1 MPTQSLRL
9 LLTALALL
17 CGAMLA
23 VGVALGHGLARPSAA
38 WMAGVAGVGLALAL
52 AVRQLA
58 LKRLSGLLAHQEV
71 EHQAERLRFHTAINN
86 MSQGLCF
93 FDGQQRLIVC
103 NQRYAEMYRLSIEQV
118 RPGTTLR
125 DIVDHRYAS
134 GCMPKMTREAY
145 LAWRDSIAVADKP
158 SNTVSTLQDGRT
170 IAIHHR
176 PMPDGGWVA
185 THDDITEHREALAEI
200 EHMAR
205 HDALTGMPNR
215 VLLRDRLSAAM
226 REARHPTAVMCLD
239 LDRFKAVNDTHG
251 HPAGDALLRLVAQ
264 RLTDC
269 VRDGD
274 AVARLGGDEFAIIQ
288 HGGEQPAASESLAS
302 RLVQAIA
309 QPFDVA
315 SQSVTIGTSV
325 GIALSSIDCADPD
338 DLLKR
343 ADLALYEAKS
353 LGRGTHSHFRPEL
366 DRRARG
372 RRELEADL
380 RQAVEAGAFELHYQP
395 LIMLPDQRIVAFEA
409 LLRWRHPRRG
419 MVTPDDF
426 IPLAEEVGLI
436 DVLGR
441 WVLHEACTQAAT
453 WPAHIGLAVNLSPL
467 QLNSGQLVDTVRAAL
482 AQAGLAANRL
492 ELEIT
497 ESVPLNDNSISLS
510 TLHGLR
516 SLGVHIS
523 IDDFGAG
530 FSSVSYLRK
539 FPFDKIK
546 VDRSFVR
553 DVATDKAAQAIV
565 QAMATLGNSLGI
577 GVTAEGVETYEQ
589 LRAVRDLGCTQAQG
603 YLISTPRPADELPAL
618 IGRDLGAIDAERP
631 NRAAMH

>member
-71 EHQAERLRFHTAINN
+71 EHQAESLRFHTAINN

-215 VLLRDRLSAAM
+215 VLLRRSPHRRD
-226 REARHPTAVMCLD
+226 ARRP
-239 LDRFKAVNDTHG
+239 
-251 HPAGDALLRLVAQ
+251 P
-264 RLTDC
+264 
-269 VRDGD
+269 
-274 AVARLGGDEFAIIQ
+274 
-288 HGGEQPAASESLAS
+288 
-302 RLVQAIA
+302 
-309 QPFDVA
+309 
-315 SQSVTIGTSV
+315 
-325 GIALSSIDCADPD
+325 
-338 DLLKR
+338 
-343 ADLALYEAKS
+343 
-353 LGRGTHSHFRPEL
+353 SHTR
-366 DRRARG
+366 
-372 RRELEADL
+372 
-380 RQAVEAGAFELHYQP
+380 
-395 LIMLPDQRIVAFEA
+395 
-409 LLRWRHPRRG
+409 
-419 MVTPDDF
+419 
-426 IPLAEEVGLI
+426 
-436 DVLGR
+436 
-441 WVLHEACTQAAT
+441 
-453 WPAHIGLAVNLSPL
+453 
-467 QLNSGQLVDTVRAAL
+467 
-482 AQAGLAANRL
+482 
-492 ELEIT
+492 
-497 ESVPLNDNSISLS
+497 
-510 TLHGLR
+510 
-516 SLGVHIS
+516 
-523 IDDFGAG
+523 
-530 FSSVSYLRK
+530 
-539 FPFDKIK
+539 
-546 VDRSFVR
+546 
-553 DVATDKAAQAIV
+553 
-565 QAMATLGNSLGI
+565 
-577 GVTAEGVETYEQ
+577 
-589 LRAVRDLGCTQAQG
+589 
-603 YLISTPRPADELPAL
+603 
-618 IGRDLGAIDAERP
+618 
-631 NRAAMH
+631 

>member
-23 VGVALGHGLARPSAA
+23 VGVALGHGPDRPSAA
-38 WMAGVAGVGLALAL
+38 GTAAVVGVALALAL
-52 AVRQLA
+52 AVRLVA
-58 LKRLSGLLAHQEV
+58 LKRLSSLLAQQEV
-71 EHQAERLRFHTAINN
+71 EHQAESLRFHTAINN

-205 HDALTGMPNR
+205 HDVLTGMPNR
-215 VLLRDRLSAAM
+215 VLLHDRLTSAM
-226 REARHPTAVMCLD
+226 HDARHPTAVLCLD
-239 LDRFKAVNDTHG
+239 LDRFKAVNDTFG

-274 AVARLGGDEFAIIQ
+274 VVARLGGDEFAIIQ
-288 HGGEQPAASESLAS
+288 HGGEQPTASESLAS

-315 SQSVTIGTSV
+315 GQSVSIGTSV

-353 LGRGTHSHFRPEL
+353 LGRGTHCHFRPEL

-441 WVLHEACTQAAT
+441 WVLHEACKQAAT

-482 AQAGLAANRL
+482 EQAGLARQKWP
-492 ELEIT
+492 EL
-497 ESVPLNDNSISLS
+497 
-510 TLHGLR
+510 
-516 SLGVHIS
+516 
-523 IDDFGAG
+523 
-530 FSSVSYLRK
+530 
-539 FPFDKIK
+539 
-546 VDRSFVR
+546 VR
-553 DVATDKAAQAIV
+553 EV
-565 QAMATLGNSLGI
+565 
-577 GVTAEGVETYEQ
+577 
-589 LRAVRDLGCTQAQG
+589 
-603 YLISTPRPADELPAL
+603 
-618 IGRDLGAIDAERP
+618 
-631 NRAAMH
+631 